1 MEPVHASKVALVT
14 GASRGI
20 GQAVVRRLA
29 AQGAKVLGVARDE
42 KALASLSGELNTTEK
57 VFAFEAG
64 DLEDA
69 GFCGSLP
76 GKCLDHFGRLDIV
89 VNNAGINTVADIE
102 KLPLNEWEKIIRVNL
117 TAPFLITKAA
127 LPVLKR
133 LGSGVIVNVSS
144 VSAKIGLPKFAGY
157 AAYCASKYGLQ
168 GLTDVTYTEVR
179 GTGVRVVAVQPGS
192 TETDLLRASLPDAEA
207 NLEPNDVAEVISY
220 LASEEARKING
231 ATIEIFP

>member
-20 GQAVVRRLA
+20 GQAVVRRLV

-42 KALASLSGELNTTEK
+42 KALGDLSDELNTNEK
-57 VFAFEAG
+57 IFAWEAG
-64 DLEDA
+64 DLKDA
-69 GFCGSLP
+69 KLCGALP

-89 VNNAGINTVADIE
+89 VNNAGINTVAEIE
-102 KLPLNEWEKIIRVNL
+102 KLSLEEWEKVIRINL

-127 LPVLKR
+127 LPILKR
-133 LGSGVIVNVSS
+133 LGNGVIINVSS
-144 VSAKIGLPKFAGY
+144 VSAKIGLPKFSGY

-168 GLTDVTYTEVR
+168 GLTDVIFTEIR
-179 GTGVRVVAVQPGS
+179 GSGVRVVAVQPGS

-207 NLEPNDVAEVISY
+207 DLEPNDVAEVISY